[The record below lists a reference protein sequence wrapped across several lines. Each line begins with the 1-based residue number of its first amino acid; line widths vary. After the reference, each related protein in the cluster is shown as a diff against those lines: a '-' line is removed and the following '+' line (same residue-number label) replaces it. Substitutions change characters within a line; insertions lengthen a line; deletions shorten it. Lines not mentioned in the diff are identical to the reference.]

1 MCKNGGVKLLEDLKH
16 CNKTVGVKQS
26 TKAVETGMAARVFI
40 AKDCEQRVVR
50 GIIELCDKASVPITY
65 TDSMKQ
71 LGKACGI
78 EVEAAVACILK

>member
-1 MCKNGGVKLLEDLKH
+1 MLEDLKH
-16 CNKTVGVKQS
+16 SKKTVGVKQS
-26 TKAVETGMAARVFI
+26 TKAVENGAAATVII

-50 GIIELCDKASVPITY
+50 SIIELCEKTSVPITY
-65 TDSMKQ
+65 ADSMKQ

>member
-1 MCKNGGVKLLEDLKH
+1 MDDLKH
-16 CNKTVGVKQS
+16 YKKLVGVKQS
-26 TKAVETGMAARVFI
+26 TKAIENGIVASVLI

-50 GIIELCDKASVPITY
+50 GIIELCEKQSLPIKY
-65 TDSMKQ
+65 VDSMKQ

>member
-1 MCKNGGVKLLEDLKH
+1 MLEDFKH
-16 CNKTVGVKQS
+16 CKKTVGVKQS
-26 TKAVETGMAARVFI
+26 TKAVENGAAARVII

-50 GIIELCDKASVPITY
+50 GIIELCEKTSVPITY
-65 TDSMKQ
+65 ADSMKQ

>member
-1 MCKNGGVKLLEDLKH
+1 MLEDLKH
-16 CNKTVGVKQS
+16 CKKTVGVKQS
-26 TKAVETGMAARVFI
+26 TKAVENGVAAEVII

-50 GIIELCDKASVPITY
+50 NIIELCEKASVTITY
-65 TDSMKQ
+65 ADSMKQ